1 LNDQYQ
7 MADADHWSGIVGN
20 GTMHPAVERSH
31 PRCGNPSHSR
41 WIQAHGDKVA
51 PNLKEN
57 IP

>member
-1 LNDQYQ
+1 